1 MKLNGNKKILI
12 AIIGLVICIFI
23 LYLLNTFS
31 NKEPFVSNSPVVYSE
46 STIKEYK
53 ESLIKWKVSM
63 TIPAESLQKL
73 GVPENSVKQYISTGS
88 WDWSPELTNVVKQ
101 MIMNEPNYD
110 ETKAAQQLVDAQKVW
125 PPEYFILIFSTGF
138 ARDFK
143 SIANTKKLACNIDQ
157 TTQKAI
163 GNSMYTLDES
173 GKITT
178 TPVDNSTLPGLMPG
192 FKFLSKPCNPCN
204 IINYNYDCP
213 FAYPD
218 TNGKTIFPGFL
229 MEYAWGLYPYSKP
242 NTNSNINSN
251 NTNNTNNTSPD
262 FSNLLDKFN

>member
-31 NKEPFVSNSPVVYSE
+31 SKEPFVSNSPVVYSE

-53 ESLIKWKVSM
+53 ESLIKWK
-63 TIPAESLQKL
+63 TINPFITADIVQKF

-110 ETKAAQQLVDAQKVW
+110 ETKAAQQIADSEKAW
-125 PPEYFILIFSTGF
+125 PPEVLIPLMSTNFIN
-138 ARDFK
+138 DFK

-178 TPVDNSTLPGLMPG
+178 TPVDNSKLPSLMPG

-204 IINYNYDCP
+204 VINYNYDCP

-229 MEYAWGLYPYSKP
+229 MEYAWGLYPSSKP
-242 NTNSNINSN
+242 NTKTNNINN
-251 NTNNTNNTSPD
+251 INNTSPD
-262 FSNLLDKFN
+262 FSSLLDKFN